1 MFNFVPEFKKNRHM
15 DLNEKQIQILEVAE
29 KLFAENTFDGTSV
42 RQIATVA
49 KVNVA
54 MISYYFGSKE
64 KLLENLFLYRS
75 ADFRLHVESVLLK
88 DISYFEKIDTIIDLT
103 IKRIHKNRRT
113 HKIVH
118 FEYSNKGRQINLS
131 SYEAQKKDNLKVL
144 EKFIKEGQKA
154 GVFNKNINI
163 QLLVPTILG
172 TYFHFYYNQ
181 RFYKTLLQ
189 LDDEKAMDDYVHN
202 TLTKHIKQTIN
213 VLLTHE
219 S

>member
-1 MFNFVPEFKKNRHM
+1 M
-15 DLNEKQIQILEVAE
+15 DLNEKQILILEVAE

-42 RQIATVA
+42 RQIATEA

-64 KLLENLFLYRS
+64 KLLEALFLYRS
-75 ADFRLHVESVLLK
+75 ADFRMQVENVLSK
-88 DISYFEKIDTIIDLT
+88 DISYLERINDIIDLT
-103 IKRIHKNRRT
+103 IKRIHRNRRT

-118 FEYSNKGRQINLS
+118 FEYSNKGRQSNLS
-131 SYEAQKKDNLKVL
+131 SYEAQKKENLKLL
-144 EKFIKEGQKA
+144 EHFIQEGQKA
-154 GVFNKNINI
+154 GAFTKNVNI

-181 RFYKTLLQ
+181 RFYKSLLH
-189 LDDEKAMDDYVHN
+189 LDDEKALDHYVHT
-202 TLTKHIKQTIN
+202 TLTNHIKQTIN

-219 S
+219 TS